1 MLAGFFN
8 YVAVSWLTLQLTG
21 SNLAVG
27 SVLAAAA
34 VPRAVLLLLGGAIS
48 DRFIPRLTMVVA
60 GAARGV
66 VMAVLSVLALTH
78 SMRLWQVFASAVL
91 VGATSAFFFPAANSI
106 LPRLLAPDQLEAGN
120 ALLRISRV
128 AAILL
133 GPAAAGAVVAAAG
146 SGSALAVDAAGS
158 ILAGLLILLLPAG
171 TGAARRP
178 QTNPVADVRDG
189 LVAAWREVPLRA
201 ALVVIAVLNFFAL
214 GAIEVGLPALAYQRF
229 SQGAVALGTT
239 FAAWGIGS
247 AIGAIASAVRPAP
260 RRFGWGMI
268 GIVALVG
275 AGVAA
280 TGSAPTPAAP
290 GRDGRDGSPRRAGTT
305 CLISWMQRRCDPS
318 MQGRVMSLAIFSSVG
333 VTDRPG
339 GSGSSGQSIPGPAV
353 LGLGRCDRAHR
364 HRFEPQPFG
373 APDVG
378 RARGEASH
386 PNVRQN
392 PLSGRLSS
400 FRPVPC
406 AVLAAD
412 TSR

>member
-280 TGSAPTPAAP
+280 TGSAPTP
-290 GRDGRDGSPRRAGTT
+290 R
-305 CLISWMQRRCDPS
+305 CSWS
-318 MQGRVMSLAIFSSVG
+318 
-333 VTDRPG
+333 
-339 GSGSSGQSIPGPAV
+339 
-353 LGLGRCDRAHR
+353 
-364 HRFEPQPFG
+364 
-373 APDVG
+373 
-378 RARGEASH
+378 
-386 PNVRQN
+386 
-392 PLSGRLSS
+392 
-400 FRPVPC
+400 
-406 AVLAAD
+406 
-412 TSR
+412 